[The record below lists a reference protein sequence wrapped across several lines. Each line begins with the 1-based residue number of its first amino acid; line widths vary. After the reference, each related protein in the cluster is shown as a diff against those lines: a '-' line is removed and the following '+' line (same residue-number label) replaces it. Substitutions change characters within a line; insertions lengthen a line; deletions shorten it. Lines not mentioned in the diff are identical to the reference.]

1 MKVSWSFSRSGL
13 EMEVDT
19 VNIFGADAWKERHW
33 GGGMEQSEGSCLQA
47 ARGQPMDA
55 GGGRWPQAPA

>member
-1 MKVSWSFSRSGL
+1 
-13 EMEVDT
+13 MEVDT